1 MNILNKI
8 CSHHHDIAIY
18 ISTFLFGNCNLCN
31 KKTYCNNL
39 FYKITVYKYCVIDPE
54 NNYIESQR
62 ILKKSVIYNLLCKC
76 CYHNF
81 LIKKYNMYIGE

>member
-8 CSHHHDIAIY
+8 CSHHQDIARY
-18 ISTFLFGNCNLCN
+18 ISTFLFGNCDLCN
-31 KKTYCNNL
+31 KKTHSDNL
-39 FYKITVYKYCVIDPE
+39 IHKITVYEYCVFAPE
-54 NNYIESQR
+54 NNCTETQH

-81 LIKKYNMYIGE
+81 LLNKYNMYIGE